1 MSARAGNTGG
11 TAGTGRA
18 AGTAPATGTA
28 PAAGTGPA
36 AGSPRLASSA
46 LVAAIAVVAV
56 AAGCGRGAGASAT
69 ELTVFVAA
77 SLKPVLSPIATGYA
91 SVARGVTLRFSSGSS
106 AALATQIEHGAPAD
120 VFLSAD
126 TDYPA
131 RLVGAGIA
139 TGQAVPFARNLL
151 AIVVPEGNPGRV
163 MGPADLVR
171 EGVRV
176 IAANDAVPISSY
188 AAELIDRLARL
199 PGYPAGFVDAY
210 ARNVVSRE
218 DSVASVV
225 AKIAL
230 GEGDAGIVYATD
242 AAASEALETIA
253 IPPEANVAATYAGV
267 VVGGPRSRPASGFL
281 GWLAGP
287 GGQAILAAHGF
298 LPGP

>member
-1 MSARAGNTGG
+1 MSARAAGTWRTTGTAG
-11 TAGTGRA
+11 AAGTGRTTGTAGA
-18 AGTAPATGTA
+18 AGTA
-28 PAAGTGPA
+28 
-36 AGSPRLASSA
+36 
-46 LVAAIAVVAV
+46 LVTAIAVVAV
-56 AAGCGRGAGASAT
+56 AAGCGRGAGTSAT

-77 SLKPVLSPIATGYA
+77 SLKPVLLPIATGYA
-91 SVARGVTLRFSSGSS
+91 SVAPGVTLRFASDSS

-126 TDYPA
+126 TGNPA
-131 RLVGAGIA
+131 RLVAAGIA

-151 AIVVPEGNPGRV
+151 AIVVPEGNPGRIV
-163 MGPADLVR
+163 GPADLAR

-188 AAELIDRLARL
+188 AAELIDRLAGL
-199 PGYPAGFVDAY
+199 PNSPAGFADGY

-225 AKIAL
+225 AKIEL

-242 AAASEALETIA
+242 AAASDTLGTIA

-267 VVGGPRSRPASGFL
+267 VVGGPRARPASAFL
-281 GWLAGP
+281 GWLTGP